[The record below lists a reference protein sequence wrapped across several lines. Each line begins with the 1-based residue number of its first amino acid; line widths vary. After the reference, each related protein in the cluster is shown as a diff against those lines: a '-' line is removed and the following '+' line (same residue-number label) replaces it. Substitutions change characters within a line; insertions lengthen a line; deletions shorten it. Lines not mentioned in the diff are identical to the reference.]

1 MKRAKDVI
9 KLSNVKIN
17 KERFKRQEDYKKL
30 KVLIKHAKVLTNRL
44 QNKINTEVK
53 IQNNNFKTN
62 FEILESINSQAKMN
76 SVLRN
81 LKLKSKSMQTMI
93 QQADIQDQVIVKHH
107 DDEQQEEY

>member
-1 MKRAKDVI
+1 MLKLIKKD
-9 KLSNVKIN
+9 LNVKKIIN
-17 KERFKRQEDYKKL
+17 KL

-93 QQADIQDQVIVKHH
+93 QQSDIQDQVIVKRH